1 MSDIPNK
8 KDAQNAIETLVR
20 YIEKIDGTLRE
31 GLLDT
36 PKRVIDAYEELYQGY
51 TIDAD
56 ELLDATFNAEG
67 YDGIVLLR
75 DIEFHSTCEHHMLP
89 FTGSAHVAYI
99 PVEKIVG
106 ISKLARLVELH
117 ALRLQNQERI
127 TKSIADDLE
136 RVLQPLGCAVIIE
149 AKHGCMQCRGVKKQ
163 NSVMTTSTMKGVFFD
178 NSFTISPI
186 LISFQISKSVSHHA
200 HLRLQLPNL
209 MKIDGIPEC

>member
-1 MSDIPNK
+1 MNGELPNK
-8 KDAQNAIETLVR
+8 EDARNAIEILVR
-20 YIEKIDGTLRE
+20 YIEKIDGPLRE

-36 PKRVIDAYEELYQGY
+36 PKRVIEAFEELYQGY

-56 ELLDATFNAEG
+56 QLLDATFNAEG

-117 ALRLQNQERI
+117 SLRLQNQERI

-136 RVLQPLGCAVIIE
+136 RVLRPLGCAVIIE

-163 NSVMTTSTMKGVFFD
+163 NSVMTTSTMKGVFFE
-178 NSFTISPI
+178 
-186 LISFQISKSVSHHA
+186 KSEARVE
-200 HLRLQLPNL
+200 LLQLINN
-209 MKIDGIPEC
+209 KKN